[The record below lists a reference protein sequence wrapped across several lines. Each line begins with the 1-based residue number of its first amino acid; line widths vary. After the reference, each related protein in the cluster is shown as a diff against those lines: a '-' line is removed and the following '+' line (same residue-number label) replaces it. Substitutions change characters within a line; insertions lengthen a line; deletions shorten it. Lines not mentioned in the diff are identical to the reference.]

1 MSTTSPP
8 TIETVPTPNPDALM
22 FRVDEVL
29 VPSGTFEYKSRTE
42 ATKSPLA
49 QALLAIQ
56 GVELILVAPKFVT
69 VRKDGDAD
77 WHDLLASVTVALQ
90 QFLESGEMAVL
101 DAEAPA
107 PPAPPRTEVEQRIL
121 ALIDE
126 EIRPAVAQDGGDVEY
141 LGFEDG
147 IVYLRMTGACGT
159 CPSST
164 ATLKMGIEALLKEEI
179 PEVDSVEAVP
189 AG

>member
-1 MSTTSPP
+1 
-8 TIETVPTPNPDALM
+8 
-22 FRVDEVL
+22 
-29 VPSGTFEYKSRTE
+29 
-42 ATKSPLA
+42 
-49 QALLAIQ
+49 
-56 GVELILVAPKFVT
+56 
-69 VRKDGDAD
+69 
-77 WHDLLASVTVALQ
+77 
-90 QFLESGEMAVL
+90 MAVL

-107 PPAPPRTEVEQRIL
+107 PPTPPRTEVELRIL

>member
-1 MSTTSPP
+1 M
-8 TIETVPTPNPDALM
+8 
-22 FRVDEVL
+22 
-29 VPSGTFEYKSRTE
+29 
-42 ATKSPLA
+42 
-49 QALLAIQ
+49 
-56 GVELILVAPKFVT
+56 EL
-69 VRKDGDAD
+69 
-77 WHDLLASVTVALQ
+77 
-90 QFLESGEMAVL
+90 
-101 DAEAPA
+101 
-107 PPAPPRTEVEQRIL
+107 RIL